1 VTVKAKRNIKWYQFL
16 CGVRTNLKLN
26 LFCEKCAKAQVDS
39 YGTAVKFSEP
49 MTFINSVKFI
59 ALIRMKI

>member
-1 VTVKAKRNIKWYQFL
+1 VTVKAKRNIKRHQFL
-16 CGVRTNLKLN
+16 RDVRTNLKLN
-26 LFCEKCAKAQVDS
+26 LCEKFTKAQVDS